1 MRILQSQ
8 ATAHARPTK
17 GSVFNRVS
25 PVALSSAG
33 WLDLKLIAFVLA
45 ITAILLLPACSI
57 NVKKNAEGEDKKV
70 DIETKDADVRDT
82 GLPVYPGARKKEKD
96 TSGQEKSANVNISG
110 PGFGVKVVAIEYLS
124 DDSADKIIAF
134 YQDKLKRYGSV
145 LECHTSKHGG
155 DVEVN
160 KMGRD
165 QESDDNKESKQL
177 TCKGSDR
184 GNTVELKVGT
194 EDNQHIVSIEP
205 QGKGSDF
212 ALVYV
217 QTHGKQGEI

>member
-1 MRILQSQ
+1 M
-8 ATAHARPTK
+8 H
-17 GSVFNRVS
+17 S
-25 PVALSSAG
+25 PKHPGANFLHGFALAV
-33 WLDLKLIAFVLA
+33 IALV
-45 ITAILLLPACSI
+45 LLPACSI

-70 DIETKDADVRDT
+70 DIATPVGGIHVSKDADVRDT
-82 GLPVYPGARKKEKD
+82 GFLVYPGARKKEKD

-184 GNTVELKVGT
+184 GNTRSEERRVGK
-194 EDNQHIVSIEP
+194 E
-205 QGKGSDF
+205 
-212 ALVYV
+212 
-217 QTHGKQGEI
+217 